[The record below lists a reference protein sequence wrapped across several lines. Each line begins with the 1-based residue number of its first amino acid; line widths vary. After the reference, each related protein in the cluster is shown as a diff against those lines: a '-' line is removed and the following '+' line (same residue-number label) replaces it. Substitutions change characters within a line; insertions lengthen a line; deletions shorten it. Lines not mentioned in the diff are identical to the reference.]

1 MTGDGTDVRAAASV
15 STAQCSE
22 ESRKEI
28 ASVEEGLKETAY
40 KKVSEELI
48 DVKRKNNPKV
58 MLEQSG

>member
-1 MTGDGTDVRAAASV
+1 V